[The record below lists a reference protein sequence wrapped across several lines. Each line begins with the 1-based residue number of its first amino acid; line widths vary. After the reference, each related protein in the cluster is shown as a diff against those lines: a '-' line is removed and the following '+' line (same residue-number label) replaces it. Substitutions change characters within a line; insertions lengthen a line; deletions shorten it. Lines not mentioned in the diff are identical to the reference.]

1 MRSKEIIDTIF
12 VICLQNFENYDSLN
26 PIEIKIKGN
35 KILTNLHKYQKENCE
50 YRCSVQKLKKMQRF
64 YL

>member
-1 MRSKEIIDTIF
+1 MRSKEIIYTIF
-12 VICLQNFENYDSLN
+12 IRGLQNFENYDSLN

-35 KILTNLHKYQKENCE
+35 KILTNLHKYQKENGE
-50 YRCSVQKLKKMQRF
+50 YRRSVQKLKKMQRF